1 MNKSRCID
9 ILLSEYKK
17 GVSRSD
23 CMSKYVDEW
32 QISTRTFDRY
42 WKEVKEKFEQE
53 KKIIRQAELKERIK
67 LGKERAHLE
76 IMSKNEV
83 LETLTKLG
91 KGEAWK
97 VGNEIIA
104 PTANER
110 INAIREIS
118 KLQGYY
124 EPEEVEVKGG
134 LDLEINASK
143 VVKDILKKL
152 ND

>member
-1 MNKSRCID
+1 
-9 ILLSEYKK
+9 
-17 GVSRSD
+17 
-23 CMSKYVDEW
+23 MSKYVDEW

-104 PTANER
+104 TTANER

-118 KLQGYY
+118 KLQRYY